1 METEDLK
8 MDSQV
13 YKQLFSE
20 QLPEILDAYEQIRQE
35 LANRYS
41 TEFVENHPEVAS
53 DLTVALELKRL
64 VFGLGEQLEKQTSGL
79 VGSLHYLLDRDI
91 TETRSGQK

>member
-13 YKQLFSE
+13 YK
-20 QLPEILDAYEQIRQE
+20 
-35 LANRYS
+35 
-41 TEFVENHPEVAS
+41 
-53 DLTVALELKRL
+53 
-64 VFGLGEQLEKQTSGL
+64 QLEKQTSGL

-91 TETRSGQK
+91 TETRSEQK